1 LSKIAKALREAL
13 ALMNDSGAHWTQGEY
28 MSKSMNIECA
38 YCSVGAVRAVTAG
51 HPHFTNE
58 DTDAVLRVLSR
69 ELPSAN
75 SDGWE
80 NQVIDWNDA
89 ADRTWEDIVD
99 AFTKAADREE
109 KRALNDLR

>member
-1 LSKIAKALREAL
+1 
-13 ALMNDSGAHWTQGEY
+13 
-28 MSKSMNIECA
+28 
-38 YCSVGAVRAVTAG
+38 
-51 HPHFTNE
+51 
-58 DTDAVLRVLSR
+58 VLRVLSR